1 HIGKI
6 YSLFSFDLAKKVYER
21 FGLKNQIKMV
31 GRIGNDLS
39 KPLAFSL
46 LLEDKIDKN
55 QKKDII
61 NFISEELSGINE
73 ITNKIIEGKFS
84 VC

>member
-1 HIGKI
+1 
-6 YSLFSFDLAKKVYER
+6 
-21 FGLKNQIKMV
+21 MV

-46 LLEDKIDKN
+46 LTEERIDSS
-55 QKKDII
+55 KKRDIV
-61 NFISEELSGINE
+61 NFINEELSKISN
-73 ITNKIIEGKFS
+73 ITEKIVEGKFT